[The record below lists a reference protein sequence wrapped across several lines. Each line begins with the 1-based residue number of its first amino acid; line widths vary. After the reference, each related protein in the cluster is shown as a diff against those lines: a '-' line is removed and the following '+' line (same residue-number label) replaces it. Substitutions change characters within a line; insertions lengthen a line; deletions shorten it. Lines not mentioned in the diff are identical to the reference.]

1 MSILSL
7 VSLSLKRFLETWYNN
22 GHSGL
27 VTDIPKLTSEIWHG
41 EILLERSTLICNKC
55 DLSQD
60 VLIQYELYKVLKR
73 RPNVNTFKNWSSD
86 GCLVESSGST
96 DRGSKKSYENR
107 FESKFSCKCGKKKK
121 KEKNWQPRNFSWNLK
136 MQKAISQ
143 IKEKYFHTKIR
154 CQPFKCSKWHIF
166 FSLRQFVMWR

>member
-41 EILLERSTLICNKC
+41 EILLERFTLICNKC

-121 KEKNWQPRNFSWNLK
+121 KKKIDNQGTLVETWRCKRQYLKLRRNTFTR
-136 MQKAISQ
+136 
-143 IKEKYFHTKIR
+143 KYDVNHLNVLND
-154 CQPFKCSKWHIF
+154 IF
-166 FSLRQFVMWR
+166 FLV